1 MMQNRQIQMAAQTSE
16 TVGQMWDSLGGL
28 SDADLARFSAQAIP
42 TVQSAQAFAIREEFA
57 FLSLVEGVSI
67 QPSIPEVAALVRPSV
82 TPAQVYARPSITA
95 RVAIA
100 SGKNFAQAMAEAR
113 TRATVLAHTDVSL
126 SYRQAAV
133 SHAESPRSRI
143 VGWRR
148 LPDGN
153 ACRFCLLL
161 GTKRYRVK
169 ELMPIHNRCNCSVMP
184 IIGSRDPGNVID
196 SDLLKKLKTEGP
208 QAKVVK
214 HGELGPIIERAS

>member
-1 MMQNRQIQMAAQTSE
+1 
-16 TVGQMWDSLGGL
+16 MWDSLGGL

-57 FLSLVEGVSI
+57 FLGLVEGISV
-67 QPSIPEVAALVRPSV
+67 QPSVPEIMSLVRPSV
-82 TPAQVYARPSITA
+82 PAVDVYARPSVSA
-95 RVAIA
+95 RVAISA
-100 SGKNFAQAMAEAR
+100 GKNFLQAMAAGR
-113 TRATVLAHTDVSL
+113 TRATVLAHTDVTL

-161 GTKRYRVK
+161 STRRYRVK

-184 IIGSRDPGNVID
+184 IIGSRDPGAVID
-196 SDLLKKLKTEGP
+196 RDLLAKLKSDGSKP
-208 QAKVVK
+208 KVVS
-214 HGELGPIIERAS
+214 HSELGPTIERA